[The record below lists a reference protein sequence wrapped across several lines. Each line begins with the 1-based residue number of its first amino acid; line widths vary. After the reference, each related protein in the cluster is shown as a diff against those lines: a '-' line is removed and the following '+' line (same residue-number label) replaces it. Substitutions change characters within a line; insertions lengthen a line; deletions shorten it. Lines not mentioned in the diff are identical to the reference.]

1 MRKLLQI
8 GSSLNCGA
16 PGKIAE
22 QIGLLAMA
30 KGWDVYMAH
39 GVRHSNPSQL
49 KTIPMVTPLEER
61 VHALY
66 SLLFDR
72 HGLGPDGK
80 TKKLVEW
87 IKEYK
92 PEIIHLHN
100 IHGYFCNFKVLFE
113 YLDAVDTPVV
123 WTMHDCWPFTG
134 RCFHFSGINCD
145 KWKTGC
151 YDCKAEA
158 GYTVSKYYDRSREL
172 YALKKRLFSSVKNL
186 TLVPVSDW
194 QAAFLKDSFLKECKV
209 HTIHNGVDIEKF
221 IPMDGHRLRDKHSL
235 NGKFVIL
242 GVASPWNTRKGLDDF
257 YQLRTVLSGEFAI
270 VMVGLTPKQIE
281 KLPNGIIGIA
291 RTESQQ
297 ELAEYYSM
305 ADVFVNLTYLDTFPT
320 VNLEALACG
329 TPVITYRTGGSPE
342 AISDV
347 ENLKMVKDRVV
358 CYPTGMV
365 VEQADIAGIVD
376 SIRELHMHPLSAE
389 DCRKRAAT
397 YFDKGKC
404 FEKYIDLYNTLTCHT
419 GGVKL
424 YSPIRC
430 ESSCSE
436 RRLAA

>member
-113 YLDAVDTPVV
+113 YLDSVDTPVV

-134 RCFHFSGINCD
+134 RCFHFAGVDCY

-151 YDCKAEA
+151 YDCKAEP
-158 GYTVSKYYDRSREL
+158 GYTVSKYYDRSKEL

-194 QAAFLKDSFLKECKV
+194 QAAFLKDSFLKDCNV

-221 IPMDGHRLRDKHSL
+221 RPMDGNRLRDKHKL
-235 NGKFVIL
+235 HGKLVIL

-257 YQLRTVLSGEFAI
+257 LRLRTMLSDEFAI
-270 VMVGLTPKQIE
+270 VMVGLTTKQIE

-342 AISDV
+342 AICDTACEKV
-347 ENLKMVKDRVV
+347 EKAGAEY
-358 CYPTGMV
+358 YPTGMV
-365 VEQADIAGIVD
+365 VEQGDVEGVIRCV
-376 SIRELHMHPLSAE
+376 RELRQRPISATI
-389 DCRKRAAT
+389 CRQRAVEH
-397 YFDKGKC
+397 FDKDKC
-404 FEKYIDLYNTLTCHT
+404 FEEYIRLY
-419 GGVKL
+419 
-424 YSPIRC
+424 
-430 ESSCSE
+430 ES
-436 RRLAA
+436 LIP

>member
-1 MRKLLQI
+1 MSKILLQI

-22 QIGLLAMA
+22 QIGLLAMSR
-30 KGWDVYMAH
+30 GWDVYMAH

-49 KTIPMVTPLEER
+49 KTIPMVTPREEK

-66 SLLFDR
+66 SLLLDR

-87 IKEYK
+87 IKVHK
-92 PEIIHLHN
+92 PDVIHLHN

-113 YLDAVDTPVV
+113 YLDSVDTPVV

-151 YDCKAEA
+151 YDCKAEP

-194 QAAFLKDSFLKECKV
+194 QAAFLKDSFLKDCNV

-221 IPMDGHRLRDKHSL
+221 IPMNGNRLRDKHKL
-235 NGKFVIL
+235 DGKFVIL
-242 GVASPWNTRKGLDDF
+242 GVASPWNTRKGVDDF
-257 YQLRTVLSGEFAI
+257 YRMRTMLSDEFAI
-270 VMVGLTPKQIE
+270 VMVGLTSKQIE
-281 KLPNGIIGIA
+281 KLPDGIIGIA

-329 TPVITYRTGGSPE
+329 TPLVTYRTGGSPE
-342 AISDV
+342 AIADV
-347 ENLKMVKDRVV
+347 ACELEDKTGALR
-358 CYPTGMV
+358 YPTGMV
-365 VEQADIAGIVD
+365 VEQGDVEGIIR
-376 SIRELHMHPLSAE
+376 SIRELKSRPINAAVCRQRAE
-389 DCRKRAAT
+389 VL
-397 YFDKGKC
+397 FDKDKC
-404 FEKYIDLYNTLTCHT
+404 FEKYIRLY
-419 GGVKL
+419 
-424 YSPIRC
+424 
-430 ESSCSE
+430 ES
-436 RRLAA
+436 LIL